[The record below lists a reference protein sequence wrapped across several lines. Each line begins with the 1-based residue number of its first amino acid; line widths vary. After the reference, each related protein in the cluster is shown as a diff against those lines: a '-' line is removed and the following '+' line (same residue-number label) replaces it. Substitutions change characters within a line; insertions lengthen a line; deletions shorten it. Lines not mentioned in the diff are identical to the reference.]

1 MSRALGWVGS
11 MFCATTGNKKA
22 KHEAFPGEQLSRVLL
37 PVAQGSCPQVSDTWT
52 SRTSSTEKFTFIFA
66 AELF

>member
-1 MSRALGWVGS
+1 MPRASGWVGS
-11 MFCATTGNKKA
+11 TFCAATGSAKA
-22 KHEAFPGEQLSRVLL
+22 EPEASPGEQLSRFLQ
-37 PVAQGSCPQVSDTWT
+37 PVAQGSCPQGSDTWT